1 MQDQHDAPRVTT
13 SPPPGILGRL
23 PFYNAAAGHWQ
34 GLDNVRRGIVL
45 VSLGSL
51 TLVVMATLVKHVG
64 SRLPAMEIFFF
75 RSLIGFALVIAV
87 MWRDPFEALRTRR
100 PGMHFVRGATGA
112 LGNACF
118 FWTLTNMMLADAM
131 ALQFSRPLFMIPLAI
146 LFLGEFVGW
155 QRIAVA
161 LVGFLGIVVYA
172 RPFTAGFEP
181 GVFIGALGAFTG
193 GLVVICIKRLQTS
206 EPTRVIMFYYAFWN
220 AVIAAV
226 PAAIWWVTPNA
237 YELAILALI
246 GFLGI
251 SGQSLITHGLS
262 QGDATVLVPLDY
274 SRIVYSAIIG
284 YLLFSEVPGP
294 WSFAGMALIVAA
306 SLYLVLTEKQRQ
318 ASLRA
323 QSE

>member
-1 MQDQHDAPRVTT
+1 MQDK
-13 SPPPGILGRL
+13 SPDLKTPARPSMLALL
-23 PFYNAAAGHWQ
+23 PFYSAATRHWAAMD
-34 GLDNVRRGIVL
+34 GVRRGIAL

-51 TLVVMATLVKHVG
+51 TLVVMAALVKHIG
-64 SRLPAMEIFFF
+64 DRIPSMEIFFF
-75 RSLIGFALVIAV
+75 RSLIGFFLVLAV
-87 MWRDPFEALRTRR
+87 CWRDPLEALRTKR

-112 LGNACF
+112 VGNACF
-118 FWTLTNMMLADAM
+118 FWTLTHMLLADAM
-131 ALQFSRPLFMIPLAI
+131 ALQFSRPLFMIPLAMI
-146 LFLGEFVGW
+146 FLGELAGLRRVG
-155 QRIAVA
+155 IA
-161 LVGFLGIVVYA
+161 LVGFLGILVYA
-172 RPFTAGFEP
+172 RPFTEGFEP

-220 AVIAAV
+220 TVIAAV

-246 GFLGI
+246 GFFGI
-251 SGQSLITHGLS
+251 AGQSLITHGLS
-262 QGDATVLVPLDY
+262 QGEATVLVPLDY

-306 SLYLVLTEKQRQ
+306 SLYLVLTEKRRPVQPD
-318 ASLRA
+318 
-323 QSE
+323 